1 MSDSV
6 HVSSEFNPKTV
17 DLAAQK
23 YWKTHA
29 CFEVKE
35 SNPSK
40 EKFYCLSMLPYPSGH
55 LHMGHVRNYTI
66 GDVISRYQRMLGKAV
81 LQPMGWDA
89 FGLPAENAA
98 IKNKASPGA
107 WTYQNID
114 YMRDQLNALG
124 FGIDWSR
131 EVATC
136 HPSYYRWEQWFF
148 IQMFKK
154 GLVYRKNSIVN
165 WDPVDQTVLANEQ
178 VIEGRGWRSGAL
190 IEKKEIPQWFFK
202 ITAYADELLSEL
214 DHLPGWPDQ
223 VKTMQRNWIG
233 KSEGLEFC
241 FPLER
246 AEAGFAELKIY
257 TTRADTLMGVTYL
270 AISPDHP
277 LSKSAAIGNS
287 NVKAFVEA
295 CQKATTMEADLATA
309 EKLGVDSGYF
319 ALHPISGQRIPI
331 WIANFV
337 LMDYGS
343 GAVMAVPAHDERDHE
358 FALKYGLPRMP
369 VIQSPEGWD
378 YEKQAFTG
386 QGVLIHS
393 GLADGLSTEE
403 AKAYF
408 GKVLGPKA
416 EKKIHYRLRDWGVSR
431 QRYWGTPIPIIYCES
446 CGAVPEREENLPV
459 KLPEVENMDKGNPMK
474 SLQSFIETKCPA
486 CAKPAK
492 RETDTF
498 DTFIESSWYYARYC
512 CPDEDSAMLDERA
525 NYWLPV
531 DQYVG
536 GVEHAVMHLLYA
548 RFFHKLMR
556 DLGLV
561 SSNEPFTELLTQGMV
576 LKDGSKMSKSKG
588 NVVDPGLLIQKFGA
602 DTVRLFSMFAAPP
615 EQSLEWSDAGVEGC
629 FRFIKRLWTYAQS
642 CPKEELPVVP
652 GKVRSEVHQLLV
664 KIDQDMA
671 RKQFNTIVSGAM
683 KILNLLSDVPA
694 EEAGIHREG
703 INLLLRVLSPII
715 PHVTHVLWQALGF
728 SGLVIDAPWPKADP
742 AALILDEV
750 RLAVQVNGKLRAT
763 LTLPVSLSEEALKA
777 AVLAEESIQKQLEGK
792 TIKKWIMVPGRLVN
806 LVVG

>member
-1 MSDSV
+1 
-6 HVSSEFNPKTV
+6 
-17 DLAAQK
+17 
-23 YWKTHA
+23 
-29 CFEVKE
+29 
-35 SNPSK
+35 
-40 EKFYCLSMLPYPSGH
+40 
-55 LHMGHVRNYTI
+55 
-66 GDVISRYQRMLGKAV
+66 
-81 LQPMGWDA
+81 
-89 FGLPAENAA
+89 
-98 IKNKASPGA
+98 
-107 WTYQNID
+107 
-114 YMRDQLNALG
+114 
-124 FGIDWSR
+124 
-131 EVATC
+131 
-136 HPSYYRWEQWFF
+136 
-148 IQMFKK
+148 
-154 GLVYRKNSIVN
+154 
-165 WDPVDQTVLANEQ
+165 
-178 VIEGRGWRSGAL
+178 
-190 IEKKEIPQWFFK
+190 
-202 ITAYADELLSEL
+202 
-214 DHLPGWPDQ
+214 
-223 VKTMQRNWIG
+223 
-233 KSEGLEFC
+233 
-241 FPLER
+241 
-246 AEAGFAELKIY
+246 
-257 TTRADTLMGVTYL
+257 
-270 AISPDHP
+270 
-277 LSKSAAIGNS
+277 
-287 NVKAFVEA
+287 
-295 CQKATTMEADLATA
+295 
-309 EKLGVDSGYF
+309 
-319 ALHPISGQRIPI
+319 
-331 WIANFV
+331 
-337 LMDYGS
+337 
-343 GAVMAVPAHDERDHE
+343 
-358 FALKYGLPRMP
+358 
-369 VIQSPEGWD
+369 
-378 YEKQAFTG
+378 
-386 QGVLIHS
+386 
-393 GLADGLSTEE
+393 
-403 AKAYF
+403 
-408 GKVLGPKA
+408 
-416 EKKIHYRLRDWGVSR
+416 
-431 QRYWGTPIPIIYCES
+431 
-446 CGAVPEREENLPV
+446 
-459 KLPEVENMDKGNPMK
+459 
-474 SLQSFIETKCPA
+474 
-486 CAKPAK
+486 
-492 RETDTF
+492 
-498 DTFIESSWYYARYC
+498 
-512 CPDEDSAMLDERA
+512 MLDERA

>member
-1 MSDSV
+1 MSDAI
-6 HVSSEFNPKTV
+6 HTIPEFNPKTV
-17 DLAAQK
+17 DRTAQQ
-23 YWKTHA
+23 YWETHR

-66 GDVISRYQRMLGKAV
+66 GDVITRYQRMLGKVV

-98 IKNKASPGA
+98 IKNKASPA
-107 WTYQNID
+107 VWTDQNID
-114 YMRDQLNALG
+114 YMRDQFKTLG

-131 EVATC
+131 EIATC

-178 VIEGRGWRSGAL
+178 VIDGRGWRSGAL

-233 KSEGLEFC
+233 KSEGWEFP
-241 FPLER
+241 FALER
-246 AEAGFAELKIY
+246 PHGDLTELTIY

-277 LSKSAAIGNS
+277 LSKAAALQDAK
-287 NVKAFVEA
+287 VKAFVDS
-295 CQKATTMEADLATA
+295 CQKSTTMEADLATA
-309 EKLGVDSGYF
+309 EKLGVDSGYW
-319 ALHPISGQRIPI
+319 ALHPISGQRVPI

-358 FALKYGLPRMP
+358 FALKYGLLRLP
-369 VIQSPEGWD
+369 VIQAPAGWD

-386 QGVLIHS
+386 QGELIHS
-393 GLADGLSTEE
+393 GAADGFSIEE

-408 GKVLGPKA
+408 GKVLGSKA
-416 EKKIHYRLRDWGVSR
+416 EKKVHYRLRDWGVSR
-431 QRYWGTPIPIIYCES
+431 QRYWGTPIPIVYCES
-446 CGAVPEREENLPV
+446 CGAVPEREENLPIQ
-459 KLPEVENMDKGNPMK
+459 LPAVENMGDGNPLK
-474 SLQSFIETKCPA
+474 SLASFIETECPV
-486 CAKPAK
+486 CGGPAK

-512 CPDEDSAMLDERA
+512 CPDQSSAMLDERA

-556 DLGLV
+556 DIGLV
-561 SSNEPFTELLTQGMV
+561 SSNEPFTDLLTQGMV

-629 FRFIKRLWTYAQS
+629 FRFIKRLWTYALN
-642 CPKEELPVVP
+642 CPKSDLPIVP

-664 KIDQDMA
+664 KIEQDMI

-683 KILNLLSDVPA
+683 KILNLLTEVPA
-694 EEAGIHREG
+694 AEAGMHREG
-703 INLLLRVLSPII
+703 VNLLLRVLSPII
-715 PHVTHVLWQALGF
+715 PHVTHVLWGALGF

-750 RLAVQVNGKLRAT
+750 TLAIQVNGKLRAT
-763 LTLPVSLSEEALKA
+763 LTLPVGLSEEALKA
-777 AVLAEESIQKQLEGK
+777 SVLAEESIQKQLEGK
-792 TIKKWIMVPGRLVN
+792 AVKKWIMVPGRLVN
-806 LVVG
+806 LVVS